1 MASLLKKI
9 AASNHHGNNINLPPM
24 NCHTVVLAKVVL
36 LLFISSARPSHQSGT
51 IWTDQSALL
60 EFKKG
65 IISDPGNSLRNW
77 NLQSHVCEWYGINCS
92 TSPQRVERVNLKG
105 NSLVGTISPFLSNLS
120 NLILLELSEN
130 SLRGSVPA
138 ELGFLSQL
146 RVLALKQNGLRGN
159 VPESFGML
167 AKLEFI
173 DLGDNELCGRLPVIL
188 LYNCTKLHYVDLSTN
203 LFTGRIPS
211 QLGYHL
217 PLLTNLLLYSNQL
230 IGGIPESL
238 TNSRSLEEIDIENNS
253 FSGVLPSKI
262 LMQMSSLRI
271 LHLSYNNFSG
281 DDRNSNLVPFF
292 DAISN
297 LTHLEEL
304 ELASNLLGGELPAS
318 IGLLGVN
325 LSEIDLGHNLIQGT
339 IPPNLSKL
347 VNLKW
352 LDLSNNLLHGSIPS
366 ELLLL
371 PNLLRVW
378 LFNNSLSGEIPS
390 PPARSQIGL
399 IDLSRNN
406 LSGPIP
412 SAFGNLTQ
420 LRRLKLSENQLNGTI
435 PPSLEN
441 TKLELLDLSYNRLT
455 GALPAQVASLSS
467 LLLYFNLS
475 HNLLEGQLPT
485 ELRQMN
491 KVGEIDLSSNNF
503 SGEIPESLGGC
514 VVVELLNL
522 SRNNLQ
528 GQIPQSIGN
537 LLSIKTLDLSFN
549 QLSGPITYSLQ
560 HCSSLTL
567 LDLSFNNFSG
577 ALPEGG
583 IFNLLTSDRIK
594 GNHFC
599 AVQPGHGIPSCHR
612 KRTSSMHSR
621 RGLILLVGIV
631 TVSTFLA
638 TVVCGT
644 VFMIMRKRSSKRHKG
659 DDPSKNLSMS
669 ITSGFPR
676 ITYRELVEA
685 TEGFEKSRL
694 VGSGS
699 FGQVYRGVLGDGTA
713 VAIKVLQLQSGNSTR
728 SFKREC
734 EVLKNI
740 RHRNL
745 MRIITACSLPDFKAL
760 VLPFMA
766 NGSLE
771 SHLYPKGERS
781 SRLSLVERVNICS
794 DVAEGLAYLHHH
806 SPAMVVHCDLKPS
819 NILLND
825 DMTALVS
832 DFGIAKLVMTVEE
845 GSAEAAAATA
855 NSTANILCG
864 SIGYVAPEYGYGR
877 SASTKGDVYSF
888 GILVLEMVTGKRPTD
903 DMFGEGVSLQR
914 WVRKGYRGKMET
926 AVDALLIREVSN
938 QSLEVRK
945 MWETALVELLDL
957 GLVCAHENPENRP
970 TMLSAA
976 DDLDRLKKYLAGDA
990 TATFTSSIG
999 LSSASV
1005 GASSSDYW

>member
-9 AASNHHGNNINLPPM
+9 AGSNRPSNNINLPPM
-24 NCHTVVLAKVVL
+24 NCHTVVLAKVVI
-36 LLFISSARPSHQSGT
+36 LLFISSVRPSHQSGT

-60 EFKKG
+60 ELKKG
-65 IISDPGNSLRNW
+65 IVSDPGNSLRDWSQQN
-77 NLQSHVCEWYGINCS
+77 HVCEWYGINCS
-92 TSPQRVERVNLKG
+92 TSTPQRVERVNLKG

-120 NLILLELSEN
+120 NLILLELSDN
-130 SLRGSVPA
+130 SLGGSVPV

-173 DLGDNELCGRLPVIL
+173 DLSDNELHGRLPVIL
-188 LYNCTKLHYVDLSTN
+188 LYNCTKLRYVDLSTN
-203 LFTGRIPS
+203 LFTGHIPS

-238 TNSRSLEEIDIENNS
+238 TNTRLLEEIDIENNS

-262 LMQMSSLRI
+262 LMQMSSLRR

-325 LSEIDLGHNLIQGT
+325 LSEIDLGYNLIQGT

-378 LFNNSLSGEIPS
+378 LSDNSFSGEIPS
-390 PPARSQIGL
+390 PPARCQIGL
-399 IDLSRNN
+399 LDLSKNN

-420 LRRLKLSENQLNGTI
+420 LRQLKLSENQLNGTI
-435 PPSLEN
+435 PLSLGS

-455 GALPAQVASLSS
+455 GAIPAEVASLNS

-485 ELRQMN
+485 ELGQMN
-491 KVGEIDLSSNNF
+491 KVGEIDLSTNKF

-522 SRNNLQ
+522 SHNNLQ

-549 QLSGPITYSLQ
+549 HLSGPITYSLQ
-560 HCSSLTL
+560 HCSSLTI

-599 AVQPGHGIPSCHR
+599 AVLPGHGIPSCHS
-612 KRTSSMHSR
+612 KRTSLMHSR

-631 TVSTFLA
+631 SVSAFLA
-638 TVVCGT
+638 TVICGT
-644 VFMIMRKRSSKRHKG
+644 VYMIMRKRSSKRHKG
-659 DDPSKNLSMS
+659 DDASKNLSMS

-699 FGQVYRGVLGDGTA
+699 FGKVYRGVLGDGTA

-771 SHLYPKGERS
+771 SHLYPKGEPS
-781 SRLSLVERVNICS
+781 SRLSLAERVNICS

-832 DFGIAKLVMTVEE
+832 DFGIAKLVMTVE
-845 GSAEAAAATA
+845 GSAETAAATA

-914 WVRKGYRGKMET
+914 WVRKEYRRKMET
-926 AVDALLIREVSN
+926 VVDAPLTREVSD

-945 MWETALVELLDL
+945 MWETALVELLEL
-957 GLVCAHENPENRP
+957 GLVCALENPDNRP
-970 TMLSAA
+970 AMLGAA

-1005 GASSSDYW
+1005 GASSSDY